1 MMTSYDDITSDRTRA
16 ERGFDYCSALMTV
29 GDDPFVLL
37 AKHACPLIEWCV
49 ADAMVANREGATDRL
64 IKRMEFL
71 SVMAGYFGAS
81 PIANLSHRIDLALI
95 ENRQI
100 PIEPQL
106 VELQTEVERFIPA
119 LRLRLGKFE
128 VRA

>member
-1 MMTSYDDITSDRTRA
+1 MMTLYDDMASNRARA
-16 ERGFDYCSALMTV
+16 ERGIDYCAALMTV

-37 AKHACPLIEWCV
+37 ANHACPLIEWCM
-49 ADAMVANREGATDRL
+49 ADAMLARREGATDRL

-81 PIANLSHRIDLALI
+81 PIAKLSHHIDLALI

-100 PIEPQL
+100 PIDRQL
-106 VELQTEVERFIPA
+106 VELQSEVERFIPA
-119 LRLRLGKFE
+119 LRLRLGNFE
-128 VRA
+128 ARA